1 MTKHV
6 RIVAVSS
13 PQDDGQPYLFDLAIT
28 DEDKIKGHDYTF
40 GLHGHF
46 TGAHVY
52 PFYMDGRGNIDF
64 GTYGSGERMRSTNL
78 HHRLIRVGELFTIKD
93 GHKETSYKITRI
105 DPLHF

>member
-1 MTKHV
+1 MTRHV
-6 RIVAVSS
+6 RVLAVSS
-13 PQDDGQPYLFDLAIT
+13 PQDDGMPYLFDLAIT
-28 DEDKIKGHDYTF
+28 DENKIQGHNYTF

-64 GTYGSGERMRSTNL
+64 GSHGEAHRMRSTNL

-93 GHKETSYKITRI
+93 GHKETSYKIARI
-105 DPLHF
+105 DPLHS